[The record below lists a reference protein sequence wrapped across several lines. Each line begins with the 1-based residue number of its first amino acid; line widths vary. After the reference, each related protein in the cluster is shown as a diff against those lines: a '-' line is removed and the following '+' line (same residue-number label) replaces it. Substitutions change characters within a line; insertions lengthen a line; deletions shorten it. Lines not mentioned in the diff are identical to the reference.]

1 MTGNS
6 LDGWWDTTIRVYRRG
21 TLTTSPGGSLRV
33 QALGRSILCLRH
45 LTWNEMHLLAVAGRL
60 CGIWRRCPLLMTS
73 EHPVVNWRRLRVRR
87 MELVHLHRVSSLSR
101 GVCMGRLRRSLFT
114 CGFGLLLLLDSWRNG
129 LVKRRIFQVHRRH
142 ERAGELLL
150 RDEGMQFGL
159 LRGPSLQ
166 WVDSQET
173 TDKVNESHPIVQFYK
188 LSVTTHAGQIGAGG
202 TIPRSISACFI
213 FFLGIG

>member
-1 MTGNS
+1 
-6 LDGWWDTTIRVYRRG
+6 
-21 TLTTSPGGSLRV
+21 
-33 QALGRSILCLRH
+33 
-45 LTWNEMHLLAVAGRL
+45 
-60 CGIWRRCPLLMTS
+60 
-73 EHPVVNWRRLRVRR
+73 
-87 MELVHLHRVSSLSR
+87 
-101 GVCMGRLRRSLFT
+101 MGRLRRSLFT